1 MTSGP
6 STLRPGST
14 SLVRE
19 MRIRLGTLR
28 RIIREALVKEQGWVP
43 GRWMPSYGDP
53 VSRDDADRL
62 GDSLG
67 ELDEVDTDPANNPGR
82 PEDAFDYIGMHP
94 KPEWALAH
102 PAAGGA
108 GGEGGGEGE
117 ESSEAPGGDDEGGG
131 EPSEGP

>member
-1 MTSGP
+1 
-6 STLRPGST
+6 
-14 SLVRE
+14 

-28 RIIREALVKEQGWVP
+28 RIIREALANQQAEVP
-43 GRWMPSYGDP
+43 GRWRPSYGDP
-53 VSRDDADRL
+53 VSRTDADRL

-82 PEDAFDYIGMHP
+82 PSDAFDYIGMHP

-108 GGEGGGEGE
+108 GGEGGEGEG
-117 ESSEAPGGDDEGGG
+117 SSEAEPADGEGGG
-131 EPSEGP
+131 QEPSEGP